1 MKTKVFGILNY
12 LNKVKGEIM
21 GKKEAQEKITI
32 DSRLESLKNQQK
44 ELSRLFDKIQ
54 GAIEVLEEIKREDN
68 EKTD

>member
-1 MKTKVFGILNY
+1 MKN
-12 LNKVKGEIM
+12 NKKGVVMKKTE
-21 GKKEAQEKITI
+21 KEAQKKVTI
-32 DSRLESLKNQQK
+32 DSRIEGLKNQQK

>member
-1 MKTKVFGILNY
+1 MKKT
-12 LNKVKGEIM
+12 EE
-21 GKKEAQEKITI
+21 KKEAQKKITI
-32 DSRLESLKNQQK
+32 DSRIEGLKNQQK

>member
-1 MKTKVFGILNY
+1 MKKT
-12 LNKVKGEIM
+12 EE
-21 GKKEAQEKITI
+21 KKEAQEKITI

-44 ELSRLFDKIQ
+44 ELGRLFDKIQ